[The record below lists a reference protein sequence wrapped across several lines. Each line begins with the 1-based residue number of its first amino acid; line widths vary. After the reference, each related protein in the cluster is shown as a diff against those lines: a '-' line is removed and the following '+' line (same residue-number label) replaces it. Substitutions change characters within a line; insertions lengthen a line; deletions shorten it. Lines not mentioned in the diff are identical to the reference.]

1 MLYVLCDPL
10 SGNSAHTTLEYS
22 YLIDILAQ
30 VFILDLCFGPSI
42 RSRLIFW
49 PKYSFSIDILPNWPL
64 PHSKVFILD
73 GHVGPYCTQKC

>member
-22 YLIDILAQ
+22 FL
-30 VFILDLCFGPSI
+30 
-42 RSRLIFW
+42 
-49 PKYSFSIDILPNWPL
+49 IDILPNWPL